1 MHKRMSNLVIIILV
15 MVLLFGCSK
24 KINETNSGNSIET
37 LKISMAKQA
46 GYILENGDS
55 DYNLYKNMKWT
66 KTLKA
71 LPSSFDLRNTGVVP
85 EIRNQGN
92 WGTCW
97 GVCFNRCL

>member
-1 MHKRMSNLVIIILV
+1 

-46 GYILENGDS
+46 GYIIENGDS
-55 DYNLYKNMKWT
+55 DYNLYQNMKWT

-71 LPSSFDLRNTGVVP
+71 LPSSFDLRNNGVVP